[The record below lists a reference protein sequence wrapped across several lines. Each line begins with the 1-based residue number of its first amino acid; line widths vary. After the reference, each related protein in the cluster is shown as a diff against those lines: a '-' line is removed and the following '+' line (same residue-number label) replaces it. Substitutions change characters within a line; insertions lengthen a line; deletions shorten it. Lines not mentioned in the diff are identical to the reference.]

1 MTSADNSCQR
11 FYGQTNGIVSG
22 TAPNRTLT
30 IRWEGTNAIGG
41 TSGSP
46 NMVYE
51 MIFYET
57 DNTQID
63 IHMGVNAR
71 YTPSGFYFDN
81 KFSGT
86 SAACPVAAGLIA
98 TILESKRTW
107 TYADVRSWL
116 QTRVVNQDSNV
127 FYQGSESTTANAASW
142 SDVNSLEGGVARVIY
157 QAGSDSSST
166 FQGITLTGTGLT
178 IT

>member
-1 MTSADNSCQR
+1 
-11 FYGQTNGIVSG
+11 
-22 TAPNRTLT
+22 
-30 IRWEGTNAIGG
+30 
-41 TSGSP
+41 
-46 NMVYE
+46 MVYE

-71 YTPSGFYFDN
+71 YTPSGSYFDN